1 MPETRNHCL
10 QVACNSQCLK
20 DKKSRSDQQ
29 TSSRAK
35 MKHDIW
41 VIYPWDLEMD
51 NAKKIVANKYFVHDL
66 TSVMET

>member
-1 MPETRNHCL
+1 M
-10 QVACNSQCLK
+10 
-20 DKKSRSDQQ
+20 KKKASDQQ
-29 TSSRAK
+29 TSSGAK

-51 NAKKIVANKYFVHDL
+51 KAQKIVANKYFVHYL